1 MEIWELIF
9 KLIACILTVLT
20 CGKEVV
26 NICDT
31 QTFNVDEI
39 QQCIWSEWKITEKY
53 YGGAGWKE
61 CPDEDDSKNV
71 YIQFFPDKIIYDGRV
86 SEVSSY
92 YNKFLAIKDED
103 ALLYDMRFKDLG
115 FCGDY
120 FFYFEPSYADIKQK
134 TCPFSSFYL
143 LNDKELIIL
152 SGRVLYKAEK
162 TGEIES
168 SKPLGTSSFNSMCY
182 GRWEITGNVIN
193 DENATSKDY
202 IGETLTTSKELN
214 SFTACRVFS
223 VQNEE
228 IYELVELMD
237 IGENTYIGCFEF
249 SEDYCWDEMIMKD
262 GMTAILVKGNNL
274 YWVERKSDPVED
286 GIYQNPF

>member
-31 QTFNVDEI
+31 QTFDVDEI

-182 GRWEITGNVIN
+182 GLWEITGNVIN
-193 DENATSKDY
+193 DENATNKDY

-286 GIYQNPF
+286 GIYHELF